1 MTERKTKLD
10 QRWFK
15 EDRALPKDEQQKAKE
30 QSEVAIRNSTLM
42 SRRLKA
48 ILEEEYEKCI
58 RIEDDFQSPGWKKRI
73 VALNARRKTLREIAG
88 ILP

>member
-1 MTERKTKLD
+1 MSQPKQKLD

-15 EDRALPKDEQQKAKE
+15 EDRALPKDERE
-30 QSEVAIRNSTLM
+30 QAQVATEVALRNSTLM

-58 RIEDDFQSPGWKKRI
+58 VIEEDFASPGWTKRI
-73 VALNARRKTLREIAG
+73 LALNARRRTLREIAS

>member
-1 MTERKTKLD
+1 MNQPKQKLD

-15 EDRALPKDEQQKAKE
+15 EDRALPKDEREQAKE
-30 QSEVAIRNSTLM
+30 ASEVALRNSTLM

-58 RIEDDFQSPGWKKRI
+58 KLEDDFQSPGWKKRI
-73 VALNARRKTLREIAG
+73 LALNARRRTLREIAS

>member
-1 MTERKTKLD
+1 MTERKAKLD

-15 EDRALPKDEQQKAKE
+15 EDRALPKLEREKAQE
-30 QSEVAIRNSTLM
+30 ESTRALLNSTLM

-48 ILEEEYEKCI
+48 ILQEEYEKCI
-58 RIEDDFQSPGWKKRI
+58 QIEDDFQSPGWKKRI
-73 VALNARRKTLREIAG
+73 IALNARRKTLREIVG